1 MCIRDRE
8 CTTSASGAIPIQ
20 GKVYIKLIYQ
30 LNKEL
35 PLLQKGHVMGFDEIA
50 VNNAEPVNQYV
61 KRLLSGPQSG
71 ISKAVGE
78 SCLDSPQNGIGKSVG
93 ESGLG
98 SPQNGTEKSVGESG
112 LRCV

>member
-1 MCIRDRE
+1 
-8 CTTSASGAIPIQ
+8 
-20 GKVYIKLIYQ
+20 
-30 LNKEL
+30 
-35 PLLQKGHVMGFDEIA
+35 MGFDEIA

-93 ESGLG
+93 ESGLAVRKMG
-98 SPQNGTEKSVGESG
+98 QKNLLV
-112 LRCV
+112 RAA